1 MERIALALHGR
12 DQGVDRGVKR
22 VSKRESMSLQEL
34 RFYALLPGPDQRHG
48 SRLSSSPG
56 SRGVR
61 RGRNGGSLG
70 MGGRRDRRHPA
81 GGDPVLG
88 GGGGDSE
95 AAGKTAEAL
104 LGPKACWIEHWWT
117 KMGT

>member
-1 MERIALALHGR
+1 MERSGKMFENIAQVASRMSAQAALTGGDGCMERIALALHGR

-70 MGGRRDRRHPA
+70 MGGR
-81 GGDPVLG
+81 
-88 GGGGDSE
+88 
-95 AAGKTAEAL
+95 
-104 LGPKACWIEHWWT
+104 
-117 KMGT
+117 